1 MTLMECPPLKAQ
13 RTLSFGDYLAKL
25 VWLVLR
31 SVGSQ
36 QKSAVILRLLIVIAL
51 LLTWS
56 TLLALGGC
64 TDFTPST
71 RSDYHEQQPEYSD

>member
-36 QKSAVILRLLIVIAL
+36 QICCYSAAL
-51 LLTWS
+51 DRDRFAADLVDPARARGL
-56 TLLALGGC
+56 
-64 TDFTPST
+64 
-71 RSDYHEQQPEYSD
+71 H